1 MTREIQPPWKIFYFL
16 TGRLT
21 RDIKQTPCLLKKE
34 QSSSPLRAAGFS
46 NGVKE
51 VGFMYKKILVPLD
64 GSELATKG
72 LAEAEKLAPIFG
84 AEIVLFQVVPFM
96 PIYGSPELVTPLIVD
111 EKQKETA
118 ERYLHTLAEEEKK
131 KGFKVTSMVKTGQQ
145 VAVEIIDFAKESGV
159 DLIVMCTHGRSGIT
173 RWVLGSVAHKV
184 LTRAETPI
192 LLLRPKHD

>member
-1 MTREIQPPWKIFYFL
+1 
-16 TGRLT
+16 
-21 RDIKQTPCLLKKE
+21 
-34 QSSSPLRAAGFS
+34 
-46 NGVKE
+46 
-51 VGFMYKKILVPLD
+51 MYKKILVPLD
-64 GSELATKG
+64 GSELAKKV
-72 LAEAEKLAPIFG
+72 LEEAEKLAKSFG
-84 AEIVLFQVVPFM
+84 SEIVLFQVVPFM

-118 ERYLHTLAEEEKK
+118 ERYLHNLTEELKK
-131 KGFKVTSMVKTGQQ
+131 RGFKSTSMVKTGQQ